1 MTIDQIITRH
11 KQRSGFRLADYAEV
25 ALPIYTL
32 NVQALTLAHRRLPPI
47 QEFVLRCL
55 ALNISSAVEM
65 TAFLGLEVEVIKS
78 ALITLAQTESIALTA
93 PHGRQ
98 SWSLTPKGRTTLETA
113 ELVLPEERTFPLHFD
128 IITRKPVLFRFQKP
142 LKHREAIE
150 EGLKEI
156 EAGPRK
162 HPQPGEISP
171 HGIERILKATP
182 GLVDQRRDVLA
193 IRSLTNIKP
202 YYIRA
207 IALVFVSTEGSD
219 VQVAFLIDG
228 KASQEHELAFAR
240 TAEFQEVAKALTVHP
255 DEQKEVDAAATV
267 VADLKPIDSA
277 AAQLRDSTERV
288 EIDIAE
294 ATQALESIEPSA
306 DRDALRER
314 LSAAEEELQRLR
326 EEAKKVHIR
335 NLYVMDHPPLLEDAL
350 TNSKTRMM
358 IISPWIK
365 RMVVNDVF
373 VRKLEQLLRNGVQV
387 YIGYGISEQPTENPH
402 PPDEAAVKDLQRLA
416 ARYSNFTFMRLGNT
430 HAKVLIKDSEFAAI
444 TSFNWLSFKGD
455 PNKAFRDEQGTVM
468 QVSDLVEQKFSELV
482 SRFRPSN
489 TP

>member
-1 MTIDQIITRH
+1 LTIDQIITRH

-55 ALNISSAVEM
+55 ALNIPSIGEM
-65 TAFLGLEVEVIKS
+65 TAFLGLEEEVIKS
-78 ALITLAQTESIALTA
+78 ALVTLAQTESIALTA
-93 PHGRQ
+93 PHGKQ
-98 SWSLTPKGRTTLETA
+98 SWSLTPKGRITLETA

-142 LKHREAIE
+142 LKHREAME

-156 EAGPRK
+156 DAGPRK
-162 HPQPGEISP
+162 HPQLAEISP
-171 HGIERILKATP
+171 HVIERILKATP
-182 GLVDQRRDVLA
+182 GLTDQRRDVLA

-219 VQVAFLIDG
+219 VQVAFLVDG

-240 TAEFQEVAKALTVHP
+240 TAEFQVVAKALTVHP
-255 DEQKEVDAAATV
+255 DEQKEVDAAASV
-267 VADLKPIDSA
+267 AADLEPINKVDA
-277 AAQLRDSTERV
+277 NLRHSTERV
-288 EIDIAE
+288 ESDIAE
-294 ATQALESIEPSA
+294 ATQALESAESNA

-314 LSAAEEELQRLR
+314 LRAAEDELQRLR
-326 EEAKKVHIR
+326 DEAKKVHIR
-335 NLYVMDHPPLLEDAL
+335 NLYVMDHPPLLENAL

-416 ARYSNFTFMRLGNT
+416 TRYSNFIFMRLGNT

-468 QVSDLVEQKFSELV
+468 QVPDLVEQKFSELI
-482 SRFRPSN
+482 SRFQPSN